1 MLSPDETPPSD
12 DEGTSEGV
20 PDGAS
25 GGASHGA
32 SGSASGGASD
42 RAPDGSPNDAPAAD
56 DDPLSADDPITADD
70 AAWELD
76 ALVPSAWVGFWPHP
90 DPPSQEEVGR
100 AIASWIGRELDAE
113 AGAPEAEQGMIWALM
128 LRVPGVAN
136 PVVLWAERAMPADP
150 AQIPD
155 AAMRACRWV
164 VGMQTVLEP
173 GEQHA
178 EYFHLVSML
187 AGSLPELAGILDV
200 VNGRR
205 YTRQELDAQFLAAD
219 AVPNDEFVW
228 TITAIAPDEGDDAPM
243 MLFTTGLAR
252 CGLPELELL
261 EVPGRHAQ
269 TAAVLIN
276 HVASLLLEEP
286 PPPPGTP
293 MEIGPNLDVA
303 LVPWKAYARY
313 MTEDT
318 PGSIPF
324 RSLAGGEG
332 GLEGVRAV
340 ICASERQ
347 GAFRPVWTW
356 PREVIERMEEGRA
369 VLYASEHAAI
379 ATQRRAQRTFPAFA
393 TAYASLRRA
402 DAADVA
408 ALAGTSFHVQAPVG
422 GADEQERR
430 EQGWFKVQA
439 FEGDV
444 VQGSL
449 VDNPVTRTD
458 IHAGDVVRIGRT
470 EITDWRVLLPDGVYG
485 PDAGEDLMGAVDRL
499 RGLA

>member
-1 MLSPDETPPSD
+1 
-12 DEGTSEGV
+12 
-20 PDGAS
+20 
-25 GGASHGA
+25 
-32 SGSASGGASD
+32 
-42 RAPDGSPNDAPAAD
+42 
-56 DDPLSADDPITADD
+56 
-70 AAWELD
+70 
-76 ALVPSAWVGFWPHP
+76 
-90 DPPSQEEVGR
+90 VGR
-100 AIASWIGRELDAE
+100 AIANWIGREMEAE

-150 AQIPD
+150 EQIPD
-155 AAMRACRWV
+155 DAMRACRWV

-178 EYFHLVSML
+178 EYFHLVAML
-187 AGSLPELAGILDV
+187 AGALPELAGILDV

-205 YTRQELDAQFLAAD
+205 YTRRELETQFLAAD

-228 TITAIAPDEGDDAPM
+228 TITAIAPDEGEDAPM

-269 TAAVLIN
+269 TAAVLMN

-286 PPPPGTP
+286 PPAPGIP
-293 MEIGPNLDVA
+293 MEIGPDLQVA
-303 LVPWKAYARY
+303 LVPWRSYARH
-313 MTEDT
+313 MRDET
-318 PGSIPF
+318 PGSEAF
-324 RSLAGGEG
+324 RRLAGGDG
-332 GLEGVRAV
+332 TLEGVRAV
-340 ICASERQ
+340 ITAPEKQ
-347 GAFRPVWTW
+347 GAYRSVWTW
-356 PREVIERMEEGRA
+356 PKAVIERMEAGSA

-393 TAYASLRRA
+393 TAHASLRRA
-402 DAADVA
+402 DSADVA
-408 ALAGTSFHVQAPVG
+408 TLAGTSFHVRAPVG
-422 GADEQERR
+422 GADEHERR
-430 EQGWFKVQA
+430 EQGWFQVRA
-439 FEGDV
+439 VEGDA

-449 VDNPVTRTD
+449 VDTPVTRAD
-458 IHAGDVVRIGRT
+458 MHAGDVVRIARS

-485 PDAGEDLMGAVDRL
+485 PDAGEELMTAVDRL